1 MILTWWW
8 SISSLEKG
16 RIKLQ
21 RECQTE
27 WNWSTRAEKGSLSMG
42 WMEIGTLISI
52 APRGAKKVPNIGRR
66 LVAISAL
73 LWSATSSPRGQK
85 LQVLGSAAAAGK
97 RLPFL
102 PRPAGRK
109 QYFSRNWA
117 HCSLNKKTQ
126 SGQNKTILSQSGSG
140 KSETITDCLP
150 PISTVSPES
159 LILTKPP
166 IIGAKDLFASML
178 RTCST
183 IICQKERVL
192 KKAGGILIWSRQ
204 GSVPAF
210 YGTKAIEK

>member
-1 MILTWWW
+1 MGLKKIDTIQSFESFFRSTSTSNFNLFNQL
-8 SISSLEKG
+8 SKYHSDANAMRFPPQKVKSCKFGEGSG
-16 RIKLQ
+16 R
-21 RECQTE
+21 
-27 WNWSTRAEKGSLSMG
+27 G
-42 WMEIGTLISI
+42 GT
-52 APRGAKKVPNIGRR
+52 A
-66 LVAISAL
+66 
-73 LWSATSSPRGQK
+73 
-85 LQVLGSAAAAGK
+85 K

-102 PRPAGRK
+102 FRVERKRRRRRRRRRGRK

-192 KKAGGILIWSRQ
+192 KKAGGILI
-204 GSVPAF
+204 
-210 YGTKAIEK
+210 

>member
-27 WNWSTRAEKGSLSMG
+27 WNWSNRAKKGSLSMG

-117 HCSLNKKTQ
+117 RCCSSQTRTHVRTTSQYN
-126 SGQNKTILSQSGSG
+126 SNTIDIKFRWKGNYFY
-140 KSETITDCLP
+140 I
-150 PISTVSPES
+150 ES
-159 LILTKPP
+159 SSFFGRPRMWEI
-166 IIGAKDLFASML
+166 
-178 RTCST
+178 
-183 IICQKERVL
+183 
-192 KKAGGILIWSRQ
+192 AGGLNCILL
-204 GSVPAF
+204 
-210 YGTKAIEK
+210 